1 MTAYGAL
8 LLDRRFLAFWGGFTV
23 SAVGDATTRV
33 ALVWYVLDRT
43 GSSESVGLLTFCFAA
58 PVVVGGLLSGWVLD
72 RFDRRSVLMADSVLR
87 GVAILSVPLAEAAG
101 SLGLAHVYAV
111 AALHGLLMMIPLA
124 GVPSILPS
132 LVAPERLGAA
142 NALESL
148 SYSMSA
154 MIGAPLAG
162 LLVARI
168 GAPAVLW
175 LDAASYFAF
184 AALLATIRL
193 DSGARP
199 AGPRLRVGFGP
210 SLRLLLGQP
219 ILLATTLMYLVLNLG
234 GGAMLVWLPL
244 WVAEHE
250 GGAELYG
257 HLLGVMAL
265 GQLISAAAVGLLP
278 ATAPQGRLI
287 CIALMALGLSV
298 LPFVVAPAAPVLFA
312 GMLLYGA
319 AYAPLTVLAQT
330 LRMRLIP
337 AELRGRTFALLR
349 MLMQSGGP
357 VGGLAAGLLIP
368 EAGISA
374 AIVATAILAL
384 GPAAAGLLV
393 VPLRRARA
401 SEL

>member
-1 MTAYGAL
+1 MNAYGAL
-8 LLDRRFLAFWGGFTV
+8 LRDRRFLAFWGGFTV

-33 ALVWYVLDRT
+33 ALVWHVLDRT
-43 GSSESVGLLTFCFAA
+43 GSSEAIGLLTFCFAA

-72 RFDRRSVLMADSVLR
+72 RFDRRSVLIADSVLR

-101 SLGLAHVYAV
+101 VLGLAHVYAV

-162 LLVARI
+162 LLVAQI
-168 GAPAVLW
+168 GAPTVLW

-184 AALLATIRL
+184 AALLAMIRVH
-193 DSGARP
+193 DRAPSAATRAP
-199 AGPRLRVGFGP
+199 AGYGSP
-210 SLRLLLGQP
+210 LRLLLGQP

-244 WVAEHE
+244 WVAENE

-257 HLLGVMAL
+257 RLLGVMAL
-265 GQLISAAAVGLLP
+265 GQLVSAAAVGLLP
-278 ATAPQGRLI
+278 ATAPQGKLI
-287 CIALMALGLSV
+287 CLALMALGLSV
-298 LPFVVAPAAPVLFA
+298 LPFALAPAAPALFA

-368 EAGISA
+368 QAGIAA
-374 AIVATAILAL
+374 AIVATAVLAI

-401 SEL
+401 SAL